1 MLSEDSP
8 FIRIGGE
15 QTLNSLV
22 DRVYELLDNLPELR
36 ELRECFD
43 QPLSKHRQTTHH
55 LLNQSL
61 ESPLANSG
69 VTLELLILP
78 KSERQLQ
85 QWSFCL
91 QQALDEFNISQDLQ
105 ALIIDSL
112 TSCQLPH
119 TAQVA

>member
-15 QTLNSLV
+15 HTLNLLV

-36 ELRECFD
+36 ELRQCFD
-43 QPLSKHRQTTHH
+43 QPLSKHRETTLN
-55 LLNQSL
+55 LLNQTL
-61 ESPLANSG
+61 ESPLSNSN
-69 VTLELLILP
+69 VAHELPALP

-105 ALIIDSL
+105 TLIIDSL